1 MQDCRSNNSV
11 ISARNLFVT
20 AMASKTQN
28 CNLSMALAVSTEEV
42 QTVRPSCVHTHPN
55 LELQL
60 LTNVDKTSERISA
73 NLVANKDR
81 TSAWVTFP
89 LSSGFTLTS
98 VITSF
103 RCLRI
108 VIISSKATFYFC
120 SCHSQYMLIC

>member
-42 QTVRPSCVHTHPN
+42 QTVRPSCVHTHPK

-60 LTNVDKTSERISA
+60 LTKVDKTSENISA
-73 NLVANKDR
+73 NWISNKDH
-81 TSAWVTFP
+81 TSAQVTFP
-89 LSSGFTLTS
+89 LSSGFSLMLA
-98 VITSF
+98 IT
-103 RCLRI
+103 C
-108 VIISSKATFYFC
+108 
-120 SCHSQYMLIC
+120 

>member
-42 QTVRPSCVHTHPN
+42 QTVRPSCVHTYPK

-60 LTNVDKTSERISA
+60 LTKVDKTSENISA
-73 NLVANKDR
+73 NWI
-81 TSAWVTFP
+81 SARVTFP
-89 LSSGFTLTS
+89 FEFRVQFDVSDYTLDALESLSFQAKQLFNSAAVKVNT
-98 VITSF
+98 
-103 RCLRI
+103 C
-108 VIISSKATFYFC
+108 
-120 SCHSQYMLIC
+120 LIC